1 MQEWAQGR
9 PARQLGSY
17 EAPLYAHSAMT
28 STRTVTTAPAHLQ
41 AMLGGRSQ
49 GAYWTPP
56 GPFTAGH
63 PVRHQAPGLYDSLRS
78 ALGPRFASADTPL
91 PNTLTPR
98 PAATDNPL
106 HDTLAQRFAAMEVS
120 PHGATP
126 EEEQAGLP
134 ALMAAGLELQ
144 DPEPEPAKRKGG
156 RKKAPDPPLDM
167 DPKLRRRKI
176 KNRESAARSKLK
188 QKAEQAAA
196 RAAGKSI
203 PKKQK
208 LAATAKP
215 TKRSASGAR
224 SAGRKRKAEPG
235 PNATQHTLSAA
246 RTDMHPEVHPGQV
259 FDGVPIGLPE
269 APIMGPPAQLLG
281 PPMAPGPQAPCMER
295 HQAYTDDQLLAWM
308 RCLLDEAL

>member
-9 PARQLGSY
+9 PARQPGSY
-17 EAPLYAHSAMT
+17 ETPLYAHSAMT

-41 AMLGGRSQ
+41 AMLGGRCHLSPFAPGIIKSQASDPMPQVPHDISAVGQCRGQQHGNSGVGARRMHTTWQHAGQAFAVLRRTSSQGDGFLILMLQMLSRSQ

-134 ALMAAGLELQ
+134 ALMAAGAYLYRR
-144 DPEPEPAKRKGG
+144 EP
-156 RKKAPDPPLDM
+156 
-167 DPKLRRRKI
+167 
-176 KNRESAARSKLK
+176 
-188 QKAEQAAA
+188 
-196 RAAGKSI
+196 
-203 PKKQK
+203 
-208 LAATAKP
+208 
-215 TKRSASGAR
+215 
-224 SAGRKRKAEPG
+224 
-235 PNATQHTLSAA
+235 
-246 RTDMHPEVHPGQV
+246 
-259 FDGVPIGLPE
+259 
-269 APIMGPPAQLLG
+269 
-281 PPMAPGPQAPCMER
+281 
-295 HQAYTDDQLLAWM
+295 Y
-308 RCLLDEAL
+308 